1 MSTTTKDSRNML
13 IEEVSK
19 ALQTKVGAFFVGAGV
34 SAGSKLPSWQKLI
47 ESEASQLGLA
57 LQAGEDLTAIAQY
70 VVNKYVGNRGPL
82 INQVRAVLRK
92 HSGPNPYHQ
101 AMANSA
107 ADLIWTT
114 NYDTLIEDAFA
125 GFSLA
130 VRNSDAAISHPADD
144 AEVEI
149 IKMHGCLAHSGHED
163 LVITKEDYEDFF
175 YRRPATAERLRTD
188 LLRRTFLFIGYSY
201 ADPNIQNIVVE
212 ARRLAAKATRR
223 HYLIQRRIAATGG
236 KEQLALRQQLWVND
250 LRRIGIECLLIDD
263 YAELQTIL
271 DEVASRSRGATL
283 YVTGSHE
290 NNNGL
295 ATEIGHELA
304 KCKAPEIVVV
314 DGQSSGLSR
323 NVITAF
329 SEECVNQKLDLRNR
343 LRIFPNPY
351 AANPAFSND
360 IKLLPMLKQV
370 RRTLLR
376 STQAVIAFDGGM
388 GTKMEVELAQSL
400 GCNIIP
406 IPLAPGGYAS
416 KLFSDSAISGKIKA
430 ACPQYFGKLEKNEPV
445 SASDVTQCVAA
456 MLK

>member
-1 MSTTTKDSRNML
+1 MTDSQNML

-19 ALQTKVGAFFVGAGV
+19 ALQTNTGAFFVGAGI
-34 SAGSKLPSWQKLI
+34 SAASKLPSWTKLV
-47 ESEASQLGLA
+47 EPEAIQLGLI
-57 LQAGEDLTAIAQY
+57 LKPGEDLTAIAQY

-92 HSGPNPYHQ
+92 HTGPNLYHH

-125 GFSLA
+125 GFTLA
-130 VRNSDAAISHPADD
+130 VRRSDEAISHPADGT
-144 AEVEI
+144 EVEI
-149 IKMHGCLAHSGHED
+149 IKMHGCLAQSNHDD

-188 LLRRTFLFIGYSY
+188 LLRKTFLFIGYSFG
-201 ADPNIQNIVVE
+201 DPNIQNIVVE

-223 HYLIQRRIAATGG
+223 HYLIQKKIAPPDGD
-236 KEQLALRQQLWVND
+236 EQLALRQQHWMND
-250 LRRIGIECLLIDD
+250 LRRIGIECVLIDD
-263 YAELQTIL
+263 YAELGAIL
-271 DEVASRSRGATL
+271 DEIALRSRGQTL

-295 ATEIGHELA
+295 AREIGHDLA
-304 KCKAPEIVVV
+304 KCKAPEIVIV

-323 NVITAF
+323 DVIAAF
-329 SEECVNQKLDLRNR
+329 SEECVNQKFDLRKR

-351 AANPAFSND
+351 AANPSFSND
-360 IKLLPMLKQV
+360 VKLLPMLKQV

-406 IPLAPGGYAS
+406 IPLTAGGYAS
-416 KLFSDSAISGKIKA
+416 ELSEYPAVSEKIKA
-430 ACPQYFGKLEKNEPV
+430 ACPQYFEKLVRGEPIH
-445 SASDVTQCVAA
+445 ASDVTKCVAS